1 MTSARLPLVQSHN
14 PAVFEPPQRGR
25 DTGFRRWIGRATV
38 VAGATNAEDADPQY
52 HLVATSRLF
61 VAASGLVLELTEVS
75 EASGILAAPL
85 VLMALFCL
93 HSAILSTTAAQLAR
107 SRWELASSHWL
118 DLAWWTA
125 LILVSQ
131 RTTTVLLALL
141 SAILFAALRRGHSTA
156 LRITIASSLLFGGIG
171 YLTVPATTSTA
182 LMRAAFYAASVL
194 VLGYLASSW
203 ADIQL
208 SLLRQLSFLKD
219 VATLS
224 NPRFG
229 VDRTIANLLDRI
241 RTYYEA
247 DACLVLTPIP
257 NSDEVVIRRR
267 SAGSG
272 TEGIAGCEV
281 TAVSV
286 APLLA
291 VSEKESFSASVTP
304 RTANVSRLDFAHDRP
319 SYDEWFSKAAEMLEA
334 HSFATVPWIQRGS
347 GPGRLFVAF
356 KEPRSIDRFELGFLQ
371 HVVAQSMPMLDN
383 VRLVDRLASDAA
395 DTERRRIALDLH
407 DSVVQPYIGVRFA
420 LAAMREKL
428 RREENVAAD
437 VEQLDNMI
445 ALEIGDLRQ
454 YLSGLQGVATPKGVL
469 VDALQKFSD
478 RFSEA
483 TGIAVRLTVAER
495 LTLNDRLAAEI
506 FQLVVEGLSNI
517 RRHGEASAA
526 AVRLST
532 SDDRL
537 LLQIEDAGQALKASV
552 FTPKSLTE
560 RVEALGGRL
569 RVGTSAMGGAAVT
582 IEIPL

>member
-14 PAVFEPPQRGR
+14 PAVFEPPGRGR

-38 VAGATNAEDADPQY
+38 VAGATNAANPDPQY
-52 HLVATSRLF
+52 HLVATSRFF

-107 SRWELASSHWL
+107 LRWELASSHWL

-171 YLTVPATTSTA
+171 YLTSPATTSTA
-182 LMRAAFYAASVL
+182 LLRAALYAASVL
-194 VLGYLASSW
+194 MLGYLASSW

-241 RTYYEA
+241 RTYYDA

-257 NSDEVVIRRR
+257 NSDKVVIRRR

-272 TEGIAGCEV
+272 TEGMVGEV
-281 TAVSV
+281 AAVSV

-291 VSEKESFSASVTP
+291 VLEKESFSASVTP
-304 RTANVSRLDFAHDRP
+304 RTANVSRLDFAHDSP

-478 RFSEA
+478 RFSDA
-483 TGIAVRLTVAER
+483 TGIAVRLNVAER

-517 RRHGEASAA
+517 RRHSEANAA

-537 LLQIEDAGQALKASV
+537 LLQIEDAGQAPQASV

-569 RVGTSAMGGAAVT
+569 RIGTSAMGGAAVT